1 MSNFKTADL
10 SDRLGDKARICAPI
24 FRSFGGRSAFCGEIA
39 TVKCFEDN
47 SLVKDMLSQPGDGRV
62 LVVDAGGSE
71 RCAMLGDQLAQKAI
85 FDHWAGIVMYG
96 YIRDSADI
104 AKMSLGIRA
113 LGTHPMK
120 SVKRGAGEM
129 DVPVTFGGVE
139 FRPGDLLYADVDGIL
154 VVSAEDMP
162 EKSCN

>member
-1 MSNFKTADL
+1 
-10 SDRLGDKARICAPI
+10 
-24 FRSFGGRSAFCGEIA
+24 
-39 TVKCFEDN
+39 
-47 SLVKDMLSQPGDGRV
+47 
-62 LVVDAGGSE
+62 
-71 RCAMLGDQLAQKAI
+71 MLGDQLAQKAI

-129 DVPVTFGGVE
+129 DVPVMFGGVE

-162 EKSCN
+162 EKSCS